1 MAINQQTNP
10 QTATGMQIYAS
21 TFIEALTARLVEIDG
36 FARNFTS
43 EMSQPGDTLNVPYVE
58 GNTAGDFNE
67 STNNFCTTSSEALKN
82 VVVKLGE
89 HPIIKFTV
97 TPTMVA
103 NFTANYW
110 EAKARLNAN
119 ALADAILQKVAAL
132 PVSSKVTQSIE
143 LPKDTCTYTDVIDIA
158 AKADSL
164 NIRTREATLYLA
176 NADYFRLLKSLTYN
190 AVGTTSITTGD
201 VGVDFGFRRIVCLP
215 PQITGGGFVGTA
227 NLVALASKPYVGEQ
241 VGSRGDILV
250 ERLLTEPTT
259 GLTVV
264 ETLVSNPCVKATVH
278 NLDCW
283 YGAEIA
289 NPKAGIKITHAA
301 GA

>member
-21 TFIEALTARLVEIDG
+21 SFIEALTARLVEIDG
-36 FARNFTS
+36 FARNFTA
-43 EMSQPGDTLNVPYVE
+43 EFAQPGDTLNVPYVE
-58 GNTAGDFNE
+58 GNTAGDFDE
-67 STNNFCTTSSEALKN
+67 EDNNFCTATSEALKN

-97 TPTMVA
+97 TPAMVA
-103 NFTANYW
+103 EFSASYW
-110 EAKARLNAN
+110 EAKAKLNAN
-119 ALADAILQKVAAL
+119 ALADDILQAIAAL
-132 PVSSKVTQSIE
+132 PVSSKVTNSIQ
-143 LPKDTCTYTDVIDIA
+143 LAKDTCTYQDVIDIA

-164 NIRTREATLYLA
+164 KIRVRESTLYLA

-190 AVGTTSITTGD
+190 AVGVTSITQGD
-201 VGVDFGFRRIVCLP
+201 IGVDFGFRRVVCLP
-215 PQITGGGFVGTA
+215 PQITGGGFVGTP
-227 NLVALASKPYVGEQ
+227 NLVAVASKPYVGEQ
-241 VGSRGDILV
+241 IGARGDILV

-264 ETLVSNPCVKATVH
+264 ETLVSNPCVKGTVH

-289 NPKAGIKITHAA
+289 DPKAGLKITHASA
-301 GA
+301 

>member
-10 QTATGMQIYAS
+10 QTAAGIQLYAS
-21 TFIEALTARLVEIDG
+21 TLIEALSARLVEIDG
-36 FARNFTS
+36 FARNFS
-43 EMSQPGDTLNVPYVE
+43 DDFRQPGDTLNVPYVE
-58 GNTAGDFNE
+58 GNAVGDFNA
-67 STNNFCTTSSEALKN
+67 STNNFATATTEALKN

-97 TPTMVA
+97 TPEMVA
-103 NFTANYW
+103 TFTPNFW
-110 EAKARLNAN
+110 EEKAKLNAN
-119 ALADAILQKVAAL
+119 ALADSILQKIAAI
-132 PVSSKVTQSIE
+132 PVSSKVTQSIQ
-143 LPKDTCTYTDVIDIA
+143 LAKDVCTYEDVIDVA

-164 NIRTREATLYLA
+164 KIRTREATLYLA

-227 NLVALASKPYVGEQ
+227 NLLGIASKPYVGET
-241 VGSRGDILV
+241 VGSRGNIIL
-250 ERLLTEPTT
+250 ENLLTEPNT

-264 ETLVSNPCVKATVH
+264 QTLVIDDATKSTIH

-289 NPKAGIKITHAA
+289 DPKAGIKITHAA
-301 GA
+301 A

>member
-10 QTATGMQIYAS
+10 QALSTGMQLYAS
-21 TFIEALTARLVEIDG
+21 TFIEELSKRLVEVDG
-36 FARNFTS
+36 FARNFTD
-43 EMSQPGDTLNVPYVE
+43 EMNQPGDTLNVPYVE

-67 STNNFCTTSSEALKN
+67 STNNFCTTTTEALKN

-97 TPTMVA
+97 TPAMVA

-119 ALADAILQKVAAL
+119 ALADAILQEVAAL

-176 NADYFRLLKSLTYN
+176 NAWTSASVASSASLRRLPAAASW
-190 AVGTTSITTGD
+190 APPTSS
-201 VGVDFGFRRIVCLP
+201 RWP
-215 PQITGGGFVGTA
+215 PSPTS
-227 NLVALASKPYVGEQ
+227 ASRWVP
-241 VGSRGDILV
+241 
-250 ERLLTEPTT
+250 
-259 GLTVV
+259 VV
-264 ETLVSNPCVKATVH
+264 TSSSS
-278 NLDCW
+278 DC
-283 YGAEIA
+283 
-289 NPKAGIKITHAA
+289 
-301 GA
+301 

>member
-1 MAINQQTNP
+1 MAINSQTNP
-10 QTATGMQIYAS
+10 QTATGMQIYSS
-21 TFIEALTARLVEIDG
+21 TVIEELQKRLVEVDG
-36 FARNFTS
+36 FARNFS
-43 EMSQPGDTLNVPYVE
+43 DDFRQPGDTMNVPYVE
-58 GNTAGDFNE
+58 GNTASEFNE
-67 STNNFCTTSSEALKN
+67 EDNNFCTSTSEALKN
-82 VVVKLGE
+82 IVVKLGG

-103 NFTANYW
+103 NFTPAYW
-110 EAKARLNAN
+110 EEKGRLNAN
-119 ALADAILQKVAAL
+119 ALADDILQKIAAL
-132 PVSSKVTQSIE
+132 PVSSKVTNSIQ
-143 LPKDTCTYTDVIDIA
+143 LAKDTCTYTDVIDIA

-164 NIRTREATLYLA
+164 NIRAREATLYLA

-190 AVGTTSITTGD
+190 AVGTTSITKGD

-250 ERLLTEPTT
+250 ERLLTEPNT
-259 GLTVV
+259 GLTMV
-264 ETLVSNPCVKATVH
+264 ETLVSNPCTKSTVH
-278 NLDCW
+278 NLDVW

-289 NPKAGIKITHAA
+289 NPKAGLKITHAA
-301 GA
+301 S